1 MQQQKAENTRETR
14 TYMPLHMKDN
24 IAEAARKLLMEK
36 NVKKLTVKDIVEECQ
51 ITRQTFYYH
60 FQDIP
65 ELISWV
71 LERETEKLRS
81 EAQAQEDPENR
92 LKFFFAVSLNAM
104 PYIKRSMLTNYRDE
118 IGRILLEHFRRMIE
132 ESEEGKEL
140 ARRCS
145 QAQFD
150 LIVRYHSMAILGI
163 FGSWTE
169 EDTKHQDEIV
179 HQIYQMINN
188 GIRLQP

>member
-1 MQQQKAENTRETR
+1 
-14 TYMPLHMKDN
+14 MPLHMKDN

-140 ARRCS
+140 ACRCS

-163 FGSWTE
+163 FGRWT
-169 EDTKHQDEIV
+169 
-179 HQIYQMINN
+179 
-188 GIRLQP
+188 